1 MSFTFKKLERSQK
14 PLQVANQLVEAIKEG
29 DFEQGDKLP
38 TEQEIAERT
47 GVSRASVREAL
58 SALRLGGLI
67 RTEVGKGT
75 FVEHV
80 PKVDDLRDRILN
92 ILVDNPKPLELQ
104 EARSAFEVGVV
115 EIATRKFSGED
126 DRKMAQV
133 LDKMKSS
140 AERDEYERFLDL
152 HKQFHLGIARAA
164 RNKVIEDTMKHFRE
178 IMNDRM
184 WRELE
189 KSHYLPDK
197 RNYLLESHRI
207 HRGVYSAMVDKDP
220 ELARKRLKTHFDKYA

>member
-29 DFEQGDKLP
+29 DYDQGDKLP
-38 TEQEIAERT
+38 TEEEIAERT

-75 FVEHV
+75 FVEDV
-80 PKVDDLRDRILN
+80 PETDDLRDRIIN

-126 DRKMAQV
+126 DQRMAQV

-140 AERDEYERFLDL
+140 AERDEYERFLNL
-152 HKQFHLGIARAA
+152 HQQFHLGIARAA
-164 RNKVIEDTMKHFRE
+164 HNQVIEDTMKHFQD

-189 KSHYLPDK
+189 QSHYLPDK
-197 RNYLLESHRI
+197 RNYLLESHLI
-207 HRGVYSAMVDKDP
+207 HRGVYSAMVDEEP
-220 ELARKRLKTHFDKYA
+220 ELARKRLKNHFDKYV

>member
-1 MSFTFKKLERSQK
+1 MSFTFKKLDRSQK

-29 DFEQGDKLP
+29 DFEKGDRLP
-38 TEQEIAERT
+38 TEQELAERT

-80 PKVDDLRDRILN
+80 PEVDDLRDRILN

-115 EIATRKFSGED
+115 EIATRKFSQED
-126 DRKMAQV
+126 DKRMAQV
-133 LDKMKSS
+133 LDKMKAS
-140 AERDEYERFLDL
+140 AERDEYERFLNL
-152 HKQFHLGIARAA
+152 HQQFHLGIAQAA
-164 RNKVIEDTMKHFRE
+164 RNKVIEDTMKHFQE

-220 ELARKRLKTHFDKYA
+220 ELARKRLKNHFDKYA

>member
-29 DFEQGDKLP
+29 DYDQGDKLP

-75 FVEHV
+75 FVENV
-80 PKVDDLRDRILN
+80 PETDDLRDRIIN

-115 EIATRKFSGED
+115 EIATRKFAGED
-126 DRKMAQV
+126 DQRIAQV

-140 AERDEYERFLDL
+140 AERDEYERFLHL
-152 HKQFHLGIARAA
+152 HQQFHLGIARAA
-164 RNKVIEDTMKHFRE
+164 HNQVIEDTMKHFQD

-189 KSHYLPDK
+189 QSHYLPDK

-207 HRGVYSAMVDKDP
+207 HRGVYSAMVDEEP
-220 ELARKRLKTHFDKYA
+220 ELARKRLKNHFDKYV

>member
-38 TEQEIAERT
+38 TEKELAERT

-80 PKVDDLRDRILN
+80 PEVDDLRNRILN

-104 EARSAFEVGVV
+104 EARTAFEVGVV

-126 DRKMAQV
+126 DQRMAQV
-133 LDKMKSS
+133 LDKMESS
-140 AERDEYERFLDL
+140 AERDEYGQFLDL
-152 HKQFHLGIARAA
+152 HQQFHLGIARAA

-220 ELARKRLKTHFDKYA
+220 DLARKRLKNHFDKYA